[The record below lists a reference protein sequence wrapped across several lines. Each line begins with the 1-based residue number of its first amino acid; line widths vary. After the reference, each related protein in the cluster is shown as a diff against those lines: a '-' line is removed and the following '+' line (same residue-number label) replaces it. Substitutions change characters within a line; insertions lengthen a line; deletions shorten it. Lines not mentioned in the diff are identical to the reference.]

1 MLTNVK
7 INRAQETSTSTGTG
21 YLTLLGPT
29 LRRKPLALG
38 ADEAWV
44 LIEHMTEPEWEI
56 CIATRSGDLL
66 VRGTVEDSSNGGA
79 RVSFSAGVKLIT
91 LTQPANRGLVRNSE
105 GRLDLAAADIRQTLN
120 WLPANQPLPL
130 PTGAGV
136 FGGATG
142 VGKAVVV
149 SDDGNY
155 NHFTRGKGLRD
166 GRIAIGHVKSNNH
179 GGGDDDALFTLQ
191 QILSS
196 GTLTLDGQIGGG
208 GTTATM
214 SPAQQLKFR
223 FYANDSGRTFTLTG
237 NASIAGVSTPTTEY
251 VTGTNIGTVLS
262 VNAWLSVSIDCDGA
276 TAGNVSIGTREA
288 PGNVMFRMSRNG
300 AQTTYNDKAIID
312 GLTLGDRRGYQV
324 GLAYTEDNEFVYIA
338 YEGITGVGDSTGR
351 WINNADGDPDGWTQ
365 TDPVLFGYEGDTPAE
380 AVNGGRPI
388 FFTEIFTRPGGQ
400 LFTLLQSDRYIWTAT
415 SDDKGQTWTV
425 ADFVVM
431 ARTDCDL
438 LAITSSNTGT
448 KIFKVTGDQT
458 ARFPVGRKF
467 QIWNSTASVHNGVYT
482 VSARSFGSGETSIT
496 VSETVNSNT
505 ASGYINM
512 SGVIAVDT
520 GARKFT
526 FGGNH
531 VSALAVGQTF
541 CLNNSVANDKLWT
554 IQSVALNADTYNT
567 DVVVVQAI
575 ESSSVS
581 GRIQNA
587 NIGEIGLAF
596 VDDLTFI
603 CVARLVNGG
612 SAMADQFVST
622 DGGATK
628 ATYVGRPTNPVAGSG
643 VSHFL
648 MVSRIAGRV
657 IVKWYYHWR
666 SNTGNAYSICYR
678 TGDAFALLHS
688 ANAWMPEKCIVST
701 TTPLA
706 VEGVGNVYASGTY
719 KRHGY
724 PFAVSNPSGDTD
736 TVYFT
741 LETSNT
747 TAVLYAVTV
756 RPELQQYFGGRI
768 LLGTATVA
776 GTSDT
781 YELKLD
787 LDAFSDIEIVGA
799 LQANAAGLFGVRI
812 SEDRST
818 FYTTSYLTRGASGTA
833 TSYMPMHNVSVA
845 SGTDTDVQARM
856 EHCNDNTRAT
866 KLYGR
871 GGVNN
876 SSTSGGTTISK
887 HSSTGVLKRLS
898 VIHTGG
904 GLMTGTLEFYGRV
917 GPIAA

>member
-7 INRAQETSTSTGTG
+7 INRAQETSTSSGTG

-38 ADEAWV
+38 SAEAWV

-79 RVSFSAGVKLIT
+79 RVNFSAGVKLIT

-136 FGGATG
+136 FGGTTG
-142 VGKAVVV
+142 IGKAVVV

-166 GRIAIGHVKSNNH
+166 GRTAIGHVKSNNH

-191 QILSS
+191 QILAA

-223 FYANDSGRTFTLTG
+223 FYANETARTFTLTG
-237 NASIAGVSTPTTEY
+237 NASIGGVSTPTTEY
-251 VTGTNIGTVLS
+251 VTGVNVGTVLS
-262 VNAWLSVSIDCDGA
+262 TNSWLTVSIACDGA

-300 AQTTYNDKAIID
+300 AQTTYNDKAIVD
-312 GLTLGDRRGYQV
+312 GLTSGDRRGYQV

-365 TDPVLFGYEGDTPAE
+365 SDPVLFGYEGDTPA
-380 AVNGGRPI
+380 ATVNGGRPI

-431 ARTDCDL
+431 ARTNCDL
-438 LAITSSNTGT
+438 LAITASSISGKT
-448 KIFKVTGDQT
+448 FKVAGDVT
-458 ARFPVGRKF
+458 AKLPVGCRK

-482 VSARSFGSGETSIT
+482 ITARSYSAGETTIT
-496 VSETVNSNT
+496 VSETVNSDT
-505 ASGYINM
+505 PSGYLNM
-512 SGVIAVDT
+512 SGVVAVNT
-520 GARKFT
+520 GTKTYT
-526 FGGNH
+526 FGGSEH
-531 VSALAVGQTF
+531 LSALAVGQTF

-554 IQSVALNADTYNT
+554 IAALAANGQDT
-567 DVVVVQAI
+567 DVTVVETI
-575 ESSSVS
+575 DSSSVS

-628 ATYVGRPTNPVAGSG
+628 ATYVGRPTNPVSGSG

-678 TGDAFALLHS
+678 TGDAYALLRS

-701 TTPLA
+701 TTPLL

-768 LLGTATVA
+768 LLDAATVA
-776 GTSDT
+776 GSSDT
-781 YELKLD
+781 YECKVD
-787 LDAFSDIEIVGA
+787 LDAFSDIEVVGS
-799 LQANAAGLFGVRI
+799 LNANAAGLFGVRV

-818 FYTTSYLTRGASGTA
+818 FYTTNYLSRGSSGTA
-833 TSYMPMHNVSVA
+833 TSYMPMHNVSVG
-845 SGTDTDVQARM
+845 SGTDTDVQARI
-856 EHCNDNTRAT
+856 EHCNDSTRAT

-887 HSSTGVLKRLS
+887 RNAAGVLKRLS

-904 GLMTGTLEFYGRV
+904 GLMTGTIEIYGRV
-917 GPIAA
+917 APVAA